1 MKKITI
7 LTFLVLSA
15 AGMLSAQSPVGTWKT
30 IDDKTGEAKSQVQ
43 VYEQNGKYY
52 GKVIKFLRKDAD
64 PNRKCTDCSGSRKNQ
79 PIMGMVILWDL
90 KVSGNYWKN
99 GTILDPENGNEY
111 ACSIWFES
119 GKPDELKVRGYHWTG
134 LYRTQTWYR
143 VK

>member
-1 MKKITI
+1 MKR
-7 LTFLVLSA
+7 TFLFSFFAIFA
-15 AGMLSAQSPVGTWKT
+15 AFAIQAQSPVGIWKT

-43 VYEQNGKYY
+43 VYEQNGKLY

-64 PNRKCTDCSGSRKNQ
+64 PNRKCVDCSGTRKNQ
-79 PIMGMVILWDL
+79 PIMGMVIVWDL
-90 KVSGNYWKN
+90 KPSGSFWKG

-111 ACSIWFES
+111 SCSFWFES

-134 LYRTQTWYR
+134 LYRTQSWYR